1 MSNSAIVGVDWLQ
14 SRLIE
19 GNIVIADV
27 RFHPKEALYGQQA
40 YEAGHL
46 PGAVFIDFKADL
58 VDPASEHGGRSPL
71 PQVERLA
78 KRFGELGIDTSTTV
92 VVYEDVN
99 GPAASRLWWV
109 LNYIGVEDVR
119 VLDGGFQAW
128 SEAGLPVITEKPQ
141 PKAREL
147 IPAVHEDWVVDVHSV
162 KAVVAGDKDAKLID
176 SRDRNQYLG
185 LEAPFDP
192 IAGHI
197 PGAVNLFWKDGLQS
211 NGTWKTAEELKQRFG
226 ELSKDEEIIVYCGS
240 GISAT
245 PNVLALKE
253 AGFQNVRLYPGSW
266 SDWISY
272 KDNPIATGDESKV
285 EE

>member
-1 MSNSAIVGVDWLQ
+1 MSNSAIVGIEWLQ
-14 SRLIE
+14 SRINE

-27 RFHPKEALYGQQA
+27 RFNPKEAQYGRQA
-40 YEAGHL
+40 YDAGHL
-46 PGAVFIDFKADL
+46 PGAVFIDFKAEL
-58 VDPASEHGGRSPL
+58 TDPAGEHGGRSPL
-71 PQVERLA
+71 PSAEKLA

-109 LNYIGVEDVR
+109 LQYIGVEDVR

-128 SEAGLPVITEKPQ
+128 TEAGLPVSVEKPV
-141 PKAREL
+141 PIAREL
-147 IPAVHEDWVVDVHSV
+147 IPAVHEDWVVDVNTVKSV
-162 KAVVAGDKDAKLID
+162 VDGNKDAKLID
-176 SRDRNQYLG
+176 SRDINQYLG

-192 IAGHI
+192 VAGHI
-197 PGAVNLFWKDGLQS
+197 PGAVNFFWKDGLES
-211 NGTWKTAEELKQRFG
+211 NGTWKSSQELEEHFG
-226 ELSKDEEIIVYCGS
+226 KLSKDEELIVYCGS

-253 AGFQNVRLYPGSW
+253 AGFNNVRLYPGSW

-272 KDNPIATGDESKV
+272 KDNPIATGNE
-285 EE
+285 